1 MKQLKPILLTIE
13 ALFQRHYNSPQYFLL
28 AHAKVLETTSIAGNI
43 PVLIS
48 SFSKNSFC
56 VIVSS

>member
-28 AHAKVLETTSIAGNI
+28 FCRFTHRDTHTLIYIHPIIHTNI
-43 PVLIS
+43 MKIDGLSTI
-48 SFSKNSFC
+48 
-56 VIVSS
+56 